1 MILLHFFTF
10 VSPVPLLFFPP
21 VCFGFFHFKRFSKMS
36 TDLCLIIHISK
47 CGTKVILGM
56 WWGRKPTSMRTFPT
70 LNRDTCRHY
79 FSWVELFICSEQN
92 LQSPAGTY
100 KTASHSSGVSGRG
113 WGLKLSLSLGQ
124 SLLRPFDSS
133 KGSLSPPTF
142 CPPCDHRSDLHGP
155 WPPQITW
162 CNLSGSSATCLPR
175 TRGTHRFVQARERCS
190 SLIS

>member
-1 MILLHFFTF
+1 MFYFISPTNFHFSGASFPSLNIPFVYTTSSLCCSLFFALGTSVMILLHFFTF

-79 FSWVELFICSEQN
+79 FS
-92 LQSPAGTY
+92 
-100 KTASHSSGVSGRG
+100 
-113 WGLKLSLSLGQ
+113 
-124 SLLRPFDSS
+124 
-133 KGSLSPPTF
+133 
-142 CPPCDHRSDLHGP
+142 
-155 WPPQITW
+155 
-162 CNLSGSSATCLPR
+162 
-175 TRGTHRFVQARERCS
+175 
-190 SLIS
+190 